1 MLLSVII
8 PVYNVE
14 KYLRRCLDSLVN
26 QLDNDIE
33 VICVNDG
40 SLDNSYNICK
50 EYALKFQ
57 NFFVYSKE
65 NGGVASARNLGL
77 TKARGEYIAWVDSD
91 DYLSSDWENTIK
103 RILIKEQPD
112 CLLFDYYTDHY
123 GKIEEVHNGYPH
135 EISKEQLIFELSLDL
150 RLKSILMFKVVKKS
164 LYENLKFDERAVVL
178 EDYKLLTN
186 LSLRLNKIITSSKC
200 LYYYVRRAD
209 SLTNDSNIIKS
220 IKSAEIS
227 KERYDLYEK
236 EGFKVSKAGLWKMAI
251 LACLAKTGTVVLT
264 DNQKNVLKNCQS
276 ILRMDLRDI
285 ILDSNVEIKV
295 KFAVLLNEII
305 PKYMSSYIWDFIR
318 NTRYRKEQ

>member
-1 MLLSVII
+1 M
-8 PVYNVE
+8 
-14 KYLRRCLDSLVN
+14 
-26 QLDNDIE
+26 
-33 VICVNDG
+33 
-40 SLDNSYNICK
+40 
-50 EYALKFQ
+50 
-57 NFFVYSKE
+57 
-65 NGGVASARNLGL
+65 
-77 TKARGEYIAWVDSD
+77 
-91 DYLSSDWENTIK
+91 
-103 RILIKEQPD
+103 
-112 CLLFDYYTDHY
+112 LFDYYTDHY

-227 KERYDLYEK
+227 RERYDLYAK
-236 EGFKVSKAGLWKMAI
+236 EGYKVSKAGLWKMAI

-264 DNQKNVLKNCQS
+264 DHQKNVLKNCQN

-305 PKYMSSYIWDFIR
+305 PTCMSSYIWDFIR